1 MSVPVAFLTIVF
13 IWSTTPLGIKWSGAG
28 VGYEFGVAA
37 RMTIGLI
44 ALLII
49 VRLWRLALPMN
60 KQAFMVYLASGLPL
74 FIAMSIVY
82 WSAQHIPSGWIAVV
96 FGLSPLFTSIFA
108 TKLLNENSFTG
119 ARLSGMVL
127 GLAGLVI
134 VFSESF
140 TLSTMAL
147 MGLIGVTISALSQS
161 FGAVL
166 IRSLKP
172 DLHAISIT
180 TGGLL
185 IATPLFILNCV
196 INGGWPESIPANT
209 LMSIV
214 YLAIMGTSLGF
225 PLYFY
230 LLKNIQAERV
240 ALVTLITPV
249 LALLLGTYLNAEL
262 ISLKVWL
269 GTALVLSGLA
279 MYEYGKYLPL
289 PSRIKKQWR
298 IRWNQRPL

>member
-1 MSVPVAFLTIVF
+1 MNVPAAFMIVVF
-13 IWSTTPLGIKWSGAG
+13 IWSTTPLGIKWSSVG
-28 VGYEFGVAA
+28 VGYEFGVAT

-44 ALLII
+44 ALLIV
-49 VRLWRLALPMN
+49 VRLWRLPMPLN
-60 KQAFMVYLASGLPL
+60 KHAIKVYLASGLPL
-74 FIAMSIVY
+74 FIAMSTVY

-96 FGLSPLFTSIFA
+96 FGLSPLFTSVFA
-108 TKLLNENSFTG
+108 MKLLGENSFSG
-119 ARLSGMVL
+119 ARLFGMIL
-127 GLAGLVI
+127 GFAGLMV

-140 TLSTMAL
+140 TLSNQAL
-147 MGLIGVTISALSQS
+147 AGIAGVTFAALSQS
-161 FGAVL
+161 FGAVW

-209 LMSIV
+209 IMSIV
-214 YLAIMGTSLGF
+214 YLAILGTSIGF

-249 LALLLGTYLNAEL
+249 LALLLGAFLNAEI
-262 ISLKVWL
+262 ISAKVWV
-269 GTALVLSGLA
+269 GTAFVLSGLA

-289 PSRIKKQWR
+289 PAKLKKQWR
-298 IRWNQRPL
+298 TRWNQRPL

>member
-1 MSVPVAFLTIVF
+1 MSVPAAFLTVVF
-13 IWSTTPLGIKWSGAG
+13 VWSTTPLGIKWSSVG

-44 ALLII
+44 ALLIV
-49 VRLWRLALPMN
+49 VRLWRLALPLN
-60 KQAFMVYLASGLPL
+60 KQAFRVYLASGLPL

-82 WSAQHIPSGWIAVV
+82 WSAQYIPSGWIAVV
-96 FGLSPLFTSIFA
+96 FGLSPLFTSVFA
-108 TKLLNENSFTG
+108 SKLLDENSFTG
-119 ARLSGMVL
+119 ARLLGMVL
-127 GLAGLVI
+127 GLAGLMI

-140 TLSTMAL
+140 TLSSMAL
-147 MGLIGVTISALSQS
+147 MGVMGVTVSALSQS
-161 FGAVL
+161 FGAVW
-166 IRSLKP
+166 IKSLKP

-185 IATPLFILNCV
+185 IATPLFILNCA
-196 INGGWPESIPANT
+196 INGSWPESIPTNT

-240 ALVTLITPV
+240 ALVTLITPI
-249 LALLLGTYLNAEL
+249 LALLIGAFLNAEL

-298 IRWNQRPL
+298 TRWNQRPL

>member
-1 MSVPVAFLTIVF
+1 MSIPVAFLTVVF
-13 IWSTTPLGIKWSGAG
+13 IWSTTPLGIKWSSIG

-37 RMTIGLI
+37 RMSIGLI
-44 ALLII
+44 ALLIV

-60 KQAFMVYLASGLPL
+60 KHAFMVYLASGLPL

-82 WSAQHIPSGWIAVV
+82 WSAQYVPSGWIAVV
-96 FGLSPLFTSIFA
+96 FGLSPLFTSVFA
-108 TKLLNENSFTG
+108 STLLGENSFTG
-119 ARLSGMVL
+119 ARLLGMVL
-127 GLAGLVI
+127 GLAGLLI
-134 VFSESF
+134 VFSESV
-140 TLSTMAL
+140 TLSSMAL
-147 MGLIGVTISALSQS
+147 MGIIGVTVSALSQS
-161 FGAVL
+161 FGAVW

-172 DLHAISIT
+172 DMHAISIT

-185 IATPLFILNCV
+185 IATPLFIANCI
-196 INGGWPESIPANT
+196 INGGWPETLPSNT

-214 YLAIMGTSLGF
+214 YLSVVGTSIGF

-230 LLKNIQAERV
+230 LLKNIEAERV
-240 ALVTLITPV
+240 ALITLITPI
-249 LALLLGTYLNAEL
+249 LALLLGAFLNAEL

-289 PSRIKKQWR
+289 PNRIKKQWR
-298 IRWNQRPL
+298 TRWNQRPL

>member
-1 MSVPVAFLTIVF
+1 MSIPAAFLTVIF
-13 IWSTTPLGIKWSGAG
+13 IWSTTPLGIKLSSVG

-44 ALLII
+44 ALLFV
-49 VRLWRLALPMN
+49 VRLWRLNLPMN
-60 KQAFMVYLASGLPL
+60 KHALMVYLASGLPL

-82 WSAQHIPSGWIAVV
+82 WSAQHIPSGWIAVI
-96 FGLSPLFTSIFA
+96 FGLSPLFTSVFA
-108 TKLLNENSFTG
+108 AKMLGENSFTG
-119 ARLSGMVL
+119 ARLFGMVL

-147 MGLIGVTISALSQS
+147 ASAIGVTVSALSQS
-161 FGAVL
+161 FGAVW
-166 IRSLKP
+166 IRSLQP
-172 DLHAISIT
+172 NMHAISIT

-196 INGGWPESIPANT
+196 INSGWPDSIPTNT
-209 LMSIV
+209 MLSIG

-249 LALLLGTYLNAEL
+249 LALLLGAFLNAEL
-262 ISLKVWL
+262 ISTKVWV

>member
-1 MSVPVAFLTIVF
+1 MSVPVAFLTVVF
-13 IWSTTPLGIKWSGAG
+13 IWSTTPLGIKWSSVG

-44 ALLII
+44 ALLIV
-49 VRLWRLALPMN
+49 VRLWRLTLPMN
-60 KQAFMVYLASGLPL
+60 KQALMVYLASGLPL

-82 WSAQHIPSGWIAVV
+82 WSAQYVPSGWIAVV
-96 FGLSPLFTSIFA
+96 FGLSPLFTSVFA
-108 TKLLNENSFTG
+108 STLLGENSFTG
-119 ARLSGMVL
+119 GRLPGMVL
-127 GLAGLVI
+127 GLTGLLI

-147 MGLIGVTISALSQS
+147 MGIIGVTVSALSQS
-161 FGAVL
+161 FGAVW
-166 IRSLKP
+166 IKSLKP

-196 INGGWPESIPANT
+196 INGGWPETLPANT

-230 LLKNIQAERV
+230 LLKNIPAERV
-240 ALVTLITPV
+240 ALITLITPIM
-249 LALLLGTYLNAEL
+249 ALLLGAFLNAEL
-262 ISLKVWL
+262 ISTKVWL
-269 GTALVLSGLA
+269 GTACVISGLA
-279 MYEYGKYLPL
+279 IYEYGKYLPL
-289 PSRIKKQWR
+289 PSRLKKQWR
-298 IRWNQRPL
+298 TRWNQRPL